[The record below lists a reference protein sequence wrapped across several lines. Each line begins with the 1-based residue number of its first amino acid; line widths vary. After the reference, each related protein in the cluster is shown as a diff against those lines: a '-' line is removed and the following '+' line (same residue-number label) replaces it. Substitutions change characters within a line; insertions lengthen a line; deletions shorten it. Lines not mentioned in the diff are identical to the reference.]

1 MRAVT
6 FNVTIPSYLI
16 GKGLGRFT
24 EAAVFGRLSGVR
36 YGEVAEPELP
46 GDDWV
51 RLEVLKAGI
60 CGSDIGNLTLKS
72 SPAMEPFGSF
82 PAVLGHE
89 ILARVI
95 DVGPAVRRV
104 EIGQRVTVDPGVS
117 CAVRGYPG
125 ARQCPS
131 CASGLCSTC
140 IRAGEEGETIIS
152 GAPIQRGMTVGYHGS
167 LPGGWGERLISH
179 ESQLFAVDD
188 SMSDRTAVLMEPL
201 AVGMHAALRSRPF
214 GEGPVLVLGSGPIA
228 LGVIWALRAAG
239 YQGELVAQIKREH
252 EAKIARSLGASTV
265 VSPGDEVRDAL
276 VGTGAQAYMPIVG
289 DEVFAGG
296 GFPLIFDCV
305 GSGETIKQSLR
316 HAALRGKIVLL
327 GCAAEIPK
335 LDLTF
340 VWARELEIKG
350 FQCYGDEDWR
360 GETVHTFQVTHDMLL
375 ETGAPVEDMVT
386 HIFPL
391 GEYRDALSTAANRRK
406 TNSVK
411 VLLDPS
417 EG

>member
-117 CAVRGYPG
+117 CAVRVYPG

-167 LPGGWGERLISH
+167 LPGG
-179 ESQLFAVDD
+179 
-188 SMSDRTAVLMEPL
+188 
-201 AVGMHAALRSRPF
+201 
-214 GEGPVLVLGSGPIA
+214 
-228 LGVIWALRAAG
+228 
-239 YQGELVAQIKREH
+239 
-252 EAKIARSLGASTV
+252 
-265 VSPGDEVRDAL
+265 
-276 VGTGAQAYMPIVG
+276 
-289 DEVFAGG
+289 
-296 GFPLIFDCV
+296 
-305 GSGETIKQSLR
+305 
-316 HAALRGKIVLL
+316 
-327 GCAAEIPK
+327 
-335 LDLTF
+335 
-340 VWARELEIKG
+340 
-350 FQCYGDEDWR
+350 
-360 GETVHTFQVTHDMLL
+360 
-375 ETGAPVEDMVT
+375 
-386 HIFPL
+386 
-391 GEYRDALSTAANRRK
+391 
-406 TNSVK
+406 
-411 VLLDPS
+411 
-417 EG
+417 